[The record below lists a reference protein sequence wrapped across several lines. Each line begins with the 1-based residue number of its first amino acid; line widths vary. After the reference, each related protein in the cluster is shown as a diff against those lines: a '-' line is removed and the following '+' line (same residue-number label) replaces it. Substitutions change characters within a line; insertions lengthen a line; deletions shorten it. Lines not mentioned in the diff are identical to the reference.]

1 MDNSKEKEE
10 KIIIIIDGYKFDVTD
25 YASQHPGGVRI
36 LKKYNGKD
44 ATNGFNESTR
54 GHMDGY
60 VGELM
65 EKMCIGKVE

>member
-1 MDNSKEKEE
+1 MSDLKEE
-10 KIIIIIDGYKFDVTD
+10 KIIIIIDGYKFDVTS

-36 LKKYNGKD
+36 LKKYNNKD
-44 ATNGFNESTR
+44 ATKAFNESTR

-60 VGELM
+60 VAELM